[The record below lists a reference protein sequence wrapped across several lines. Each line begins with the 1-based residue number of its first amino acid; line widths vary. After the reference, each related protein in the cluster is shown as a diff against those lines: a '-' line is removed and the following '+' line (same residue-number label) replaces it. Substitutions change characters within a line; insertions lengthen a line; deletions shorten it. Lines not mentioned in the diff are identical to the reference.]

1 MLVFQFALVAALT
14 AFSNA
19 APTTIKYVLH
29 EERQT
34 PSSDWI
40 KGARIEG
47 DAILP
52 M

>member
-1 MLVFQFALVAALT
+1 MLALQFALVAAIAVL
-14 AFSNA
+14 SNA
-19 APTTIKYVLH
+19 APTTIKHVLH
-29 EERQT
+29 EERRI

-47 DAILP
+47 NAILP